1 MPGEERVHPFT
12 ASHIRAHAQH
22 TCVQAKLTINSN
34 SGDIK
39 LALPTE
45 SSLETGHRFDGGEG
59 TACDFRVVNLHS
71 EEKMEGR
78 REEKR
83 GRGRG
88 RESTSQDYWSVKQ
101 GCRPPD
107 GDLARHSRAQPNLA
121 SH

>member
-22 TCVQAKLTINSN
+22 TCAQAKPTINSN

-45 SSLETGHRFDGGEG
+45 SSLETSHRFNGGEG
-59 TACDFRVVNLHS
+59 TACDFRVVNLQS

-78 REEKR
+78 TEEKR
-83 GRGRG
+83 GREREHQSRLLE
-88 RESTSQDYWSVKQ
+88 RESRLQT
-101 GCRPPD
+101 P
-107 GDLARHSRAQPNLA
+107 
-121 SH
+121 